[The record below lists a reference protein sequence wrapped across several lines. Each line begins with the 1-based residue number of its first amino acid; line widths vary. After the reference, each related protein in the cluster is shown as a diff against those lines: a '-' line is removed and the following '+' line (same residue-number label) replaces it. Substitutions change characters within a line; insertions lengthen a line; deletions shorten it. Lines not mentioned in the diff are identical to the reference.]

1 MPDEPK
7 IRLNV
12 DADLATRATLGLTPS
27 QAHYLQHV
35 MRLKAGDE
43 LALFNGRD
51 GEWRG
56 RIDGFGK
63 GWCSVAVLA
72 QLRRQVGEPDL
83 WLVFAPLKRA
93 RIDYLAQK
101 ATELGA
107 TQLRPVITQ
116 LTAMRRVNTD
126 RLRANAVEAAEQCGR
141 LVVPAVFAPTD
152 LSALLADWPADRR
165 LMFCDERGGAPVA
178 GALQG
183 ATGGPWAV
191 LAGPEGGFTP
201 AERDHLRGLPFVTP
215 VGLGPRMLRAETAAL
230 AALSLWQAHLGDW
243 RA

>member
-1 MPDEPK
+1 MPDTPK

-12 DADLATRATLGLTPS
+12 DADLAPRRSIGLAPS

-63 GWCSVAVLA
+63 GWCSVAVAA

-107 TQLRPVITQ
+107 TALRPVITQ
-116 LTAMRRVNTD
+116 LTVMRRVNTD
-126 RLRANAVEAAEQCGR
+126 RLRANAAEAAEQCGR
-141 LVVPAVFAPTD
+141 LVVPEVFAPID
-152 LSALLADWPADRR
+152 LSARRSSLHSCLPRDR
-165 LMFCDERGGAPVA
+165 P
-178 GALQG
+178 
-183 ATGGPWAV
+183 
-191 LAGPEGGFTP
+191 
-201 AERDHLRGLPFVTP
+201 
-215 VGLGPRMLRAETAAL
+215 
-230 AALSLWQAHLGDW
+230 
-243 RA
+243 